1 MEQPK
6 FEHCHIYE
14 GNMEY
19 NLGQFL
25 SGEFRARC
33 HTDVMPLQAEFAFSE
48 EPEPFENIPNLTF
61 QPIQVGG
68 VWSKTN
74 FACAWFH
81 VTGKLP
87 EGIDR
92 KDLYLDFSNDGE
104 GLLVDK
110 DGSAVKG
117 FTAGSPIFNEM
128 GGAAEKRY
136 FPLDG
141 LVDKD
146 GNIDLYID
154 AASNS
159 ILGEFKKDA
168 LLLSCAVVR
177 RNTQMLD
184 LYWDFDVLYELMK
197 RIPRENEKKMTILFE
212 LRKVMNLIVYDDPDY
227 YAKGKAIMQALY
239 ALEKSD
245 DTQVTAVGHAH
256 LDLAWLWPIR
266 ESKRKAKRTFSNA
279 LYLLRKYPDFH
290 FVVSQPQ
297 QLEWMKRIDPK
308 LYQELLKYMKE
319 GRLEPVGGGWVEND
333 TNLPCEESLVRQELY
348 GQKFWQEELGSYVN
362 LRWLPDTFGY
372 SACMPQVLQQSAQDS
387 FMTIKLS
394 WSNRTIFPYHSFRW
408 AGIDGTEVCVHMP
421 PEGTYNS
428 HATALALMRG
438 KWNLRPEDPKEDF
451 LMVYGIGDG
460 GGGPSEIMVQRCLR
474 QADAP
479 TLPKVKMATARSYF
493 DTLKTKELPLYNGEM
508 YLEKHRGTY
517 TSESNNKNFN
527 REFEGKM
534 LSYETLLS
542 CSGKAGDKSA
552 MDEMWKEALLYQFH
566 DIIPGSSIRRVY
578 DETDA
583 AYKILFER
591 LEKMANEQGATFV
604 AAKEKALMNFSGKP
618 ISKIVKSDG
627 EYLYYCGNQT
637 LIAPTV
643 YALNAENSGVE
654 RLETD
659 YYTINLD
666 KDGSFRSIFL
676 KENGKTVL
684 ESANQ
689 LCVFIDRGDAWDFE
703 DDYRDQ
709 PKQYMTLNSTTVR
722 IFGDITEITQAYSYK
737 ESRLT
742 QTVVLHKSEPLIQI
756 KHDVDW
762 KNTGY
767 MLRAEFLPKAWSD
780 TAHSDIQFGYLA
792 RPTTD
797 GTEHDAAQFETC
809 CQKWLDISNDE
820 MGFALVNNA
829 KSGFMAKQ
837 GIVSLNLLRS
847 TNYPDH
853 DSEQKPIHYEY
864 ALYPHAGG
872 FDPVK
877 VDDLASDFNA
887 RCLYGNA
894 ALEMPSVDNGQVL
907 ITAFKPAYDGNG
919 YILRMFERTGKAAE
933 TSLKVPSGYRIA
945 CEVNLLEDRIGEADK
960 DLQFKPFEIR
970 SFRLVKA

>member
-1 MEQPK
+1 MDQPK
-6 FEHCHIYE
+6 FEHCYIYE
-14 GNMEY
+14 GNMEW
-19 NLGQFL
+19 NLQQFL
-25 SGEFRARC
+25 GGDFKSRC
-33 HTDVMPLQAEFAFSE
+33 HTQIMPLKAEFAFSE

-61 QPIQVGG
+61 QPIQVGE

-87 EGIDR
+87 DDIDR

-117 FTAGSPIFNEM
+117 FTAGSPIFNET

-141 LVDKD
+141 LVDED

-168 LLLSCAVVR
+168 ELLSCAIVR
-177 RNTQMLD
+177 RNVQMLD
-184 LYWDFDVLYELMK
+184 LYWDFDVYFDLM
-197 RIPRENEKKMTILFE
+197 RCIPRENKMKAKLIFE
-212 LRKVMNLIVYDDPDY
+212 LRKIMNLIVYNDPDY
-227 YAKGKAIMQALY
+227 YAKGKAIIKELSS
-239 ALEKSD
+239 LDKSD
-245 DTQVTAVGHAH
+245 DMQVTAVGHAH

-279 LYLLRKYPDFH
+279 LYLLKKYPDFH

-297 QLEWMKRIDPK
+297 QLEWMKRLDSK
-308 LYQELLKYMKE
+308 LYNELLKYMKE

-348 GQKFWQEELGSYVN
+348 GQKFWQAELGSYVN

-372 SACMPQVLQQSAQDS
+372 SACMPQVLKQTAQDS

-438 KWNLRPEDPKEDF
+438 KWNLRPEDPKEDY

-460 GGGPSEIMVQRCLR
+460 GGGTSEIMVQRCMRL
-474 QADAP
+474 ADAP
-479 TLPKVKMATARSYF
+479 TVPKVKMATARSYF
-493 DTLKTKELPLYNGEM
+493 DTLKKKELPLYNGEM

-542 CSGKAGDKSA
+542 SLGKTGDKNV

-583 AYKILFER
+583 AYKVLFER
-591 LEKMANEQGATFV
+591 LEKMANDEGASFEAT
-604 AAKEKALMNFSGKP
+604 KEKGLMNFMGKP
-618 ISKIVKSDG
+618 IYKIVKSG
-627 EYLYYCGNQT
+627 EEYLYYCGNQT

-643 YALNAENSGVE
+643 YALNAENNGVE

-666 KDGSFRSIFL
+666 KDGSIRSIIL
-676 KENGKTVL
+676 KENGKVAV
-684 ESANQ
+684 ENANK
-689 LCVFIDRGDAWDFE
+689 LRVFIDRGDAWDFE

-709 PKQYMTLNSTTVR
+709 PEQYMSLNSTMVR
-722 IFGDITEITQAYSYK
+722 TYGDITEITQEYAYK

-742 QTVVLHKSEPLIQI
+742 QTMILHKSERLIQI

-767 MLRAEFLPKAWSD
+767 MLRAEFLPKAWAD
-780 TAHSDIQFGYLA
+780 VVHNDIQFGYLD

-797 GTEHDAAQFETC
+797 DTEHNAAQFEIC
-809 CQKWLDISNDE
+809 CQKWADISDEE
-820 MGFALVNNA
+820 MGFALINNA

-837 GIVSLNLLRS
+837 GILSLNLLRS

-864 ALYPHAGG
+864 ALYPHMGG
-872 FDPVK
+872 FDPIA

-894 ALEMPSVDNGQVL
+894 AQEMPSVDNGQVS
-907 ITAFKPAYDGNG
+907 ITAFKPAYNTQG
-919 YILRMFERTGKAAE
+919 YILRMFERTGKAAQ
-933 TSLKVPSGYRIA
+933 TSLKLPNGYRLDG
-945 CEVNLLEDRIGEADK
+945 EVNLLEDKVGEACEN
-960 DLQFKPFEIR
+960 LQFKPFEIR
-970 SFRLVKA
+970 SFRVVKA

>member
-1 MEQPK
+1 MEAPK
-6 FEHCHIYE
+6 FEHSPVYE
-14 GNMEY
+14 GNLEYYLRLFME
-19 NLGQFL
+19 
-25 SGEFRARC
+25 GEFCKRC
-33 HTDVMPLQAEFAFSE
+33 HTDVLPLQAEFAYSD
-48 EPEPFENIPNLTF
+48 EPVPFEEIVGLTF
-61 QPIQVGG
+61 KPIQVGEI
-68 VWSKTN
+68 WSKKN

-87 EGIDR
+87 EGMDR
-92 KDLYLDFSNDGE
+92 TNLYLDFSNDGE
-104 GLLVDK
+104 ALLVDK

-117 FTAGSPIFNEM
+117 FTAGSPVFNEQ

-136 FPLDG
+136 YPLDG
-141 LVDKD
+141 LVDED
-146 GNIDLYID
+146 GNIDLYFD
-154 AASNS
+154 AAANGL
-159 ILGEFKKDA
+159 LGEFRKDA
-168 LLLSCAVVR
+168 EFISCAIVR
-177 RNTQMLD
+177 RDMKMLD
-184 LYWDFDVLYELMK
+184 LYWDFDVLFEMMRLT
-197 RIPRENEKKMTILFE
+197 PTGEKKREKLYA
-212 LRKVMNLIVYDDPDY
+212 LRKIMNLVVYNDPEY
-227 YAKGKAIMQALY
+227 YEKGKAIAKEMY
-239 ALEKSD
+239 EMEGEENC
-245 DTQVTAVGHAH
+245 QVTAVGHAH

-266 ESKRKAKRTFSNA
+266 ESKRKAKRTFANA
-279 LYLLRKYPDFH
+279 LYLLKKYPDYH

-297 QLEWMKRIDPK
+297 QLEWMKQIDPK

-408 AGIDGTEVCVHMP
+408 AGIDGTEVFVHMP

-428 HATALALMRG
+428 RANPPALMRG

-474 QADAP
+474 EANVPAF
-479 TLPKVKMATARSYF
+479 PKVKMATARSYF

-534 LSYETLLS
+534 LSYEALLS
-542 CSGKAGDKSA
+542 CLGETGDKSVI
-552 MDEMWKEALLYQFH
+552 DEMWKEALLYQFH

-583 AYKILFER
+583 AYKVLFER
-591 LEKMANEQGATFV
+591 LEKMANEKGVSFEAT
-604 AAKEKALMNFSGKP
+604 KEKSLMNFSEKSL
-618 ISKIVKSDG
+618 SKLVKSGD
-627 EYLYYCGNQT
+627 EYLYFCGNQT

-643 YALNAENSGVE
+643 YALTDEKTAVDC
-654 RLETD
+654 LETD
-659 YYTINLD
+659 DYILKMD
-666 KDGSFRSIFL
+666 KDGSFEEIVL
-676 KENGKTVL
+676 KANGKTIV
-684 ESANQ
+684 EKANE
-689 LCVFIDRGDAWDFE
+689 LKVFIDRGDAWDFE

-709 PKQYMTLNSTTVR
+709 AEQYMSLLSSTVR
-722 IFGDITEITQAYSYK
+722 SYGDLTEICQVYAYK
-737 ESRLT
+737 ESKLT
-742 QTVVLHKSEPLIQI
+742 QTIVVHKHEPLIQV
-756 KHDVDW
+756 KHDVEW

-780 TAHSDIQFGYLA
+780 VARSDIQFGYLA

-797 GTEHDAAQFETC
+797 DTEHDFAQFETC
-809 CQKWLDISNDE
+809 CQKWLDISDEE
-820 MGFALVNNA
+820 MGFALINNA
-829 KSGFMAKQ
+829 KCGFMAKK
-837 GIVSLNLLRS
+837 GILSLNLLRS

-864 ALYPHAGG
+864 ALYPHIGG

-877 VDDLASDFNA
+877 VDDLAADFNA
-887 RCLYGNA
+887 RCLYGEKS
-894 ALEMPSVDNGQVL
+894 LSMPKVDSDKVQ
-907 ITAFKPAYDGNG
+907 ITAFKPAYDTNG
-919 YILRMFERTGKAAE
+919 YILRMFERTGAAAE
-933 TSLKVPSGYRIA
+933 ATLTLPKGYRVA
-945 CEVNLLEDRIGEADK
+945 CETNLLEDEIGAGATS
-960 DLQFKPFEIR
+960 LQFKPFQIR
-970 SFRLVKA
+970 SFRIVKE